1 MLIRTDFIRKIPAAA
16 SRNAE
21 DLKMVRI
28 RLYPENGFSVLIRIN
43 NAAGCVSA
51 CPEVLAME
59 QNNVLQAESQTPASF
74 GGLFLVTGFGIII

>member
-1 MLIRTDFIRKIPAAA
+1 MLIRTDFIRKIHAAA

-43 NAAGCVSA
+43 NAAGGVCTETQGTPRNRIAFRTYGDNSGSFYGH
-51 CPEVLAME
+51 L
-59 QNNVLQAESQTPASF
+59 QTP
-74 GGLFLVTGFGIII
+74 LP